1 MLGGRNVLFNHWLPE
16 ANSNGLQVK
25 RDSVLQSH
33 PCPPKGPHNPAWAVL
48 LQPLPHSLHSSYQAP
63 QISFF
68 LLLVIFPP
76 KQNTS
81 HRSSNFMYFSHSQNT
96 MQKNFRVIAEGFVP
110 SSHGKSVGIGILL
123 HFILDIWPLRI
134 FSSLLVLVYCKLH
147 CNSPSTLWGSKE
159 ELFLGASRPWG
170 QCLIIIALL

>member
-1 MLGGRNVLFNHWLPE
+1 MSSSTTDFQKPTQMGFRLKGTLSFIHILALQRVHTALLGLC
-16 ANSNGLQVK
+16 S
-25 RDSVLQSH
+25 
-33 PCPPKGPHNPAWAVL
+33 

-147 CNSPSTLWGSKE
+147 CNSPSTLWCSKE